1 MLYENIEAC
10 HTQLIA
16 RTRNMAARR
25 SSRPTEATGSIALFL
40 RQLVF
45 ALQSPGTVASGIAR
59 AIEAAAAVHGA
70 SLLWNGFGP
79 ARAFQDYSDVSRAVI
94 DLAAE
99 AARPITSEERSTL
112 DACRDIAITAAL
124 TEYTQRRERHLA
136 LEQAER
142 MGLLVHELRNRL
154 SSASMGFALVNSGTA
169 SPGSGIAAA
178 VARNHRCMKTLI
190 DRSLVEVRLESGNV
204 LPQVVAL
211 RDIVEDAQV
220 DAAMDATSRGVSLSV
235 APTPCDLV
243 VDVDPEVLSGALT
256 NLLQNAFKFTKP
268 NGRVSLTTSATT
280 DRVQIHVEDECGGL
294 PRGKEKELFGA
305 FQQRGEDRTG
315 VGLGLFISR
324 KGIEACGGALGVRD
338 IPGRGCVFAI
348 MLPRVARDPAGIT
361 TRVRVVRKRAGEPIM
376 ESKACNGERSATN
389 VTKSN
394 LRERA
399 SV

>member
-94 DLAAE
+94 NLAAE

-256 NLLQNAFKFTKP
+256 NLLQNAFEIHEAERTRIAHHLGDDRSRADSR
-268 NGRVSLTTSATT
+268 GRRVWGASSWKGEGAIWRIPAT
-280 DRVQIHVEDECGGL
+280 RRRSH
-294 PRGKEKELFGA
+294 
-305 FQQRGEDRTG
+305 
-315 VGLGLFISR
+315 
-324 KGIEACGGALGVRD
+324 
-338 IPGRGCVFAI
+338 GRGAWTVHQPQRYRG
-348 MLPRVARDPAGIT
+348 MRRR
-361 TRVRVVRKRAGEPIM
+361 TR
-376 ESKACNGERSATN
+376 RS
-389 VTKSN
+389 
-394 LRERA
+394 
-399 SV
+399 